1 MKVSMHKYDKDGNMY
16 EEAHPGFT
24 SNPNISSTLIDFD
37 VKYNEH
43 HDKIINDFV
52 EFNANGSG
60 WILNRVNS
68 VSLHMIQYSRPTSPS
83 TDHSEIDDDDDF
95 SYF

>member
-1 MKVSMHKYDKDGNMY
+1 MVKLDKDGNIY

-24 SNPNISSTLIDFD
+24 SNPTISSTLIDFNI
-37 VKYNEH
+37 KYNEH
-43 HDKIINDFV
+43 QEKVMNDFLA
-52 EFNANGSG
+52 FNANGSG

-68 VSLHMIQYSRPTSPS
+68 VSLHLMQYVRPTSPS
-83 TDHSEIDDDDDF
+83 TDHSDIEDEDDF